1 MDTFLFSINATLPV
15 FLTIVVGYVLKR
27 LGFFSED
34 FTVAADRFTFRVTL
48 PVLLFTDIATADLS
62 GGYDIRF
69 MLFCMG
75 VSCAAFFLIWGGA
88 ALFLREKE
96 KTGAFVMASFRG
108 SAAVLGIAL
117 VKNIYGS
124 TGLAPLM
131 VVSVVPFY
139 NAFSVIILT
148 LYREREAGATQGAA
162 GITEAGAVQGTAN
175 ATEAGGTSAV
185 PSKAKIP
192 FGKIL
197 FEIVTNPLILAVA
210 LALPFSFFGWKIPA
224 IPGKVLSNLS
234 AIATPFALVILG
246 AGFTFRAASKHVT
259 LTAVASFIKVVLLP
273 LLFVPAAIWF
283 GFRDEALVAI
293 AVMLASPSTVACYIM
308 ARNMKNDAQLVSSIV
323 MVTTLVSSV
332 TITAMIFILR
342 SFAFI

>member
-148 LYREREAGATQGAA
+148 LYAKRDSA
-162 GITEAGAVQGTAN
+162 AN
-175 ATEAGGTSAV
+175 ATEAGTESAAANATADGTAE
-185 PSKAKIP
+185 PAKAKIP
-192 FGKIL
+192 FKKIIL
-197 FEIVTNPLILAVA
+197 EIVTNPLILAVA

>member
-148 LYREREAGATQGAA
+148 LYAKRDSA
-162 GITEAGAVQGTAN
+162 AN
-175 ATEAGGTSAV
+175 ATEAGTESAAANATADGTAE
-185 PSKAKIP
+185 PAKAKIP

-342 SFAFI
+342 SFEFI

>member
-27 LGFFSED
+27 LGFFSEE

-148 LYREREAGATQGAA
+148 LYAKRDSA
-162 GITEAGAVQGTAN
+162 AN

>member
-148 LYREREAGATQGAA
+148 LYAKRDSA
-162 GITEAGAVQGTAN
+162 AN
-175 ATEAGGTSAV
+175 ATEAGTESAAANATADGTAE
-185 PSKAKIP
+185 PAKAKIP
-192 FGKIL
+192 FKKIIL
-197 FEIVTNPLILAVA
+197 EIVTNPLILAVA

-342 SFAFI
+342 SFEFI

>member
-15 FLTIVVGYVLKR
+15 FLTIVVGYVLKH

-88 ALFLREKE
+88 ALFLKEKE

-148 LYREREAGATQGAA
+148 LYAKRDSA
-162 GITEAGAVQGTAN
+162 AN
-175 ATEAGGTSAV
+175 ATADGTAE
-185 PSKAKIP
+185 PAKAKIP

-197 FEIVTNPLILAVA
+197 LEIVTNPLILAVA

-342 SFAFI
+342 SFSFI

>member
-62 GGYDIRF
+62 GGYDLRF

-88 ALFLREKE
+88 ALFLKEKE

-148 LYREREAGATQGAA
+148 LYAKREEGA
-162 GITEAGAVQGTAN
+162 E
-175 ATEAGGTSAV
+175 
-185 PSKAKIP
+185 AKIP

-210 LALPFSFFGWKIPA
+210 LALPFSFFGWTIPT
-224 IPGKVLSNLS
+224 IPGKVLSNLA

-246 AGFTFRAASKHVT
+246 AGFTFRAASKNVT
-259 LTAVASFIKVVLLP
+259 LTAVASFLKVVLLP
-273 LLFVPAAIWF
+273 LVFVPVAVWF

-308 ARNMKNDAQLVSSIV
+308 ARNMKNDAQLVSGIV

-342 SFAFI
+342 SFALI

>member
-88 ALFLREKE
+88 ALFLKEKE

-148 LYREREAGATQGAA
+148 LYAKRDS
-162 GITEAGAVQGTAN
+162 VAN
-175 ATEAGGTSAV
+175 ATEAGTESAAANATEDGIV
-185 PSKAKIP
+185 APAKAKIP
-192 FGKIL
+192 FKKIL
-197 FEIVTNPLILAVA
+197 IEIVTNPLILAVA

-342 SFAFI
+342 SFEFI

>member
-1 MDTFLFSINATLPV
+1 MDTFLFSLNATLPV
-15 FLTIVVGYVLKR
+15 FLTIMIGYILKR
-27 LGFFSED
+27 FGFFDEK
-34 FTVAADRFTFRVTL
+34 FTEAADRFTFRVTL
-48 PVLLFTDIATADLS
+48 PVLLFTDIATSNLGS
-62 GGYDIRF
+62 SYDVTF

-75 VSCAAFFLIWGGA
+75 VSCASFFLIWAGA
-88 ALFLREKE
+88 VLFLKNREQI
-96 KTGAFVMASFRG
+96 GAFTMASFRG

-117 VKNIYGS
+117 VTNIYGS

-148 LYREREAGATQGAA
+148 LYAKRDSA
-162 GITEAGAVQGTAN
+162 AN
-175 ATEAGGTSAV
+175 ATADGTAE
-185 PSKAKIP
+185 PAKAKIP
-192 FGKIL
+192 FKKIIL
-197 FEIVTNPLILAVA
+197 EIVTNPLILAVA

-342 SFAFI
+342 SFEFI

>member
-15 FLTIVVGYVLKR
+15 FLTIVVGNVLKR
-27 LGFFSED
+27 LVFFSED
-34 FTVAADRFTFRVTL
+34 FTVAADRFTCRVTL
-48 PVLLFTDIATADLS
+48 PVLLFMDIATADLS

-69 MLFCMG
+69 MLLCMG
-75 VSCAAFFLIWGGA
+75 GSCAAFFLIWCGA
-88 ALFLREKE
+88 ALFLKEKE

-148 LYREREAGATQGAA
+148 LYREREAGASQGTA
-162 GITEAGAVQGTAN
+162 GITEAGAAQGTAN
-175 ATEAGGTSAV
+175 ATADGTAEPV
-185 PSKAKIP
+185 KAKIP
-192 FGKIL
+192 FKKIIL
-197 FEIVTNPLILAVA
+197 EIVTNPLILAVA

-273 LLFVPAAIWF
+273 LMFVPAAIWF

-342 SFAFI
+342 SFEFI

>member
-27 LGFFSED
+27 LGFFSEE

-148 LYREREAGATQGAA
+148 LYAKRDSAA
-162 GITEAGAVQGTAN
+162 NATEAGTESAAAN

-197 FEIVTNPLILAVA
+197 LEIVTNPLILAVA

-342 SFAFI
+342 SFEFI

>member
-148 LYREREAGATQGAA
+148 LYAKRDSA
-162 GITEAGAVQGTAN
+162 AN
-175 ATEAGGTSAV
+175 ATADGTAE
-185 PSKAKIP
+185 PAKAKIP
-192 FGKIL
+192 FKKIIL
-197 FEIVTNPLILAVA
+197 EIVTNPLILAVA

-259 LTAVASFIKVVLLP
+259 LTTVASFIKVVLLP

-342 SFAFI
+342 SFEFI

>member
-27 LGFFSED
+27 LGFFSEE

-88 ALFLREKE
+88 ALFLKEKE

-148 LYREREAGATQGAA
+148 LYAKRDSA
-162 GITEAGAVQGTAN
+162 AN
-175 ATEAGGTSAV
+175 ATEAGAESDAANVTADGKTINKV
-185 PSKAKIP
+185 KAKIP

-197 FEIVTNPLILAVA
+197 LEIVTNPLILAVA

-224 IPGKVLSNLS
+224 IPGKVLSNLL

-273 LLFVPAAIWF
+273 LMFVPAAIWF

-342 SFAFI
+342 SFEFI

>member
-15 FLTIVVGYVLKR
+15 FLTIVIGYVLKR
-27 LGFFSED
+27 FGFFSEE

-48 PVLLFTDIATADLS
+48 PVLLFTDIATSDLS
-62 GGYDIRF
+62 GDYDIKF
-69 MLFCMG
+69 MLFCM
-75 VSCAAFFLIWGGA
+75 VASCLAFFIIWGA
-88 ALFLREKE
+88 AVLCIKDRSKI
-96 KTGAFVMASFRG
+96 GAFVMASFRG

-148 LYREREAGATQGAA
+148 LYAEREEGA
-162 GITEAGAVQGTAN
+162 E
-175 ATEAGGTSAV
+175 
-185 PSKAKIP
+185 AKIP
-192 FGKIL
+192 FGKIIK
-197 FEIVTNPLILAVA
+197 EIVTNPLILAVA
-210 LALPFSFFGWKIPA
+210 AALPFTFFHITIPA
-224 IPGKVLSNLS
+224 IPMKVLQNLA

-246 AGFTFRAASKHVT
+246 AGFTFKAASKRPD
-259 LTAVASFIKVVLLP
+259 LTAIATFIKVALLP
-273 LLFVPAAIWF
+273 LIFVPLAVLF
-283 GFRDEALVAI
+283 GFRNEALVAI

-308 ARNMKNDAQLVSSIV
+308 ARNMRNDSRLVSGIV
-323 MVTTLVSSV
+323 MTTTLISPV

-342 SFAFI
+342 SFELI

>member
-75 VSCAAFFLIWGGA
+75 VSCAAFFLIWSGA

-148 LYREREAGATQGAA
+148 LYAKRDSA
-162 GITEAGAVQGTAN
+162 AN
-175 ATEAGGTSAV
+175 ATADGTAE
-185 PSKAKIP
+185 PAKAKIP

>member
-48 PVLLFTDIATADLS
+48 PVLLFMDIATADLS

-88 ALFLREKE
+88 ALFLKEKE

-148 LYREREAGATQGAA
+148 LYAKRDSA
-162 GITEAGAVQGTAN
+162 AN
-175 ATEAGGTSAV
+175 ATEAGTESTAANATADGAAE
-185 PSKAKIP
+185 PAKAKIP

-342 SFAFI
+342 SFEFI

>member
-27 LGFFSED
+27 LGFFSEE

-88 ALFLREKE
+88 ALFLKEKE

-148 LYREREAGATQGAA
+148 LYAKRDSA
-162 GITEAGAVQGTAN
+162 AN
-175 ATEAGGTSAV
+175 ATEAGTESAAANATADGTAE
-185 PSKAKIP
+185 PAKAKIP

-273 LLFVPAAIWF
+273 LMFVPAAIWF

-342 SFAFI
+342 SFEFI

>member
-148 LYREREAGATQGAA
+148 LYAKRDSA
-162 GITEAGAVQGTAN
+162 AN
-175 ATEAGGTSAV
+175 ATADGTAE
-185 PSKAKIP
+185 PAKAKIP

-332 TITAMIFILR
+332 TITVMIFILR
-342 SFAFI
+342 SFEFI

>member
-88 ALFLREKE
+88 ALFLKEKE

-148 LYREREAGATQGAA
+148 LYAKRDSA
-162 GITEAGAVQGTAN
+162 AN
-175 ATEAGGTSAV
+175 ATEAGTESAAANATEDGIV
-185 PSKAKIP
+185 APAKAKIP
-192 FGKIL
+192 FKKIL
-197 FEIVTNPLILAVA
+197 IEIVTNPLILAVA

-342 SFAFI
+342 SFEFI

>member
-27 LGFFSED
+27 LGFFSEE

-148 LYREREAGATQGAA
+148 LYAKRDSA
-162 GITEAGAVQGTAN
+162 AN
-175 ATEAGGTSAV
+175 ATADGTAE
-185 PSKAKIP
+185 PAKAKIP
-192 FGKIL
+192 FKKIL
-197 FEIVTNPLILAVA
+197 IEIVTNPLILAVA

-342 SFAFI
+342 SFEFI

>member
-27 LGFFSED
+27 LGFFSGD

-88 ALFLREKE
+88 ALFLKEKE

-148 LYREREAGATQGAA
+148 LYAKREKGDE
-162 GITEAGAVQGTAN
+162 
-175 ATEAGGTSAV
+175 
-185 PSKAKIP
+185 AKIP

-197 FEIVTNPLILAVA
+197 LEIVTNPLILAVA
-210 LALPFSFFGWKIPA
+210 IALPFSFFGWQIPA
-224 IPGKVLSNLS
+224 IPAKVLSNLS

-342 SFAFI
+342 SFSFI

>member
-15 FLTIVVGYVLKR
+15 FLTIVIGYVLKR
-27 LGFFSED
+27 FGFFSEE

-48 PVLLFTDIATADLS
+48 PVLLFTDIATSDLS
-62 GGYDIRF
+62 GDYDIKF

-75 VSCAAFFLIWGGA
+75 ASCLAFFIIWGA
-88 ALFLREKE
+88 AVLCIKDRSKI
-96 KTGAFVMASFRG
+96 GAFVMASFRG

-148 LYREREAGATQGAA
+148 LYAEREEGA
-162 GITEAGAVQGTAN
+162 E
-175 ATEAGGTSAV
+175 
-185 PSKAKIP
+185 AKIP
-192 FGKIL
+192 FGKIIK
-197 FEIVTNPLILAVA
+197 EIVTNPLILAVA
-210 LALPFSFFGWKIPA
+210 AALPFTFFHITIPA
-224 IPGKVLSNLS
+224 IPMKVLQNLA

-246 AGFTFRAASKHVT
+246 AGFTFKAASKRPD
-259 LTAVASFIKVVLLP
+259 LTAIATFIKVALLP
-273 LLFVPAAIWF
+273 LIFVPLAVLF
-283 GFRDEALVAI
+283 GFRNEALVAI

-308 ARNMKNDAQLVSSIV
+308 ARNMRNDSRLVSGIV
-323 MVTTLVSSV
+323 MTTTLISPV

-342 SFAFI
+342 SFELI

>member
-148 LYREREAGATQGAA
+148 LYAKRDSA
-162 GITEAGAVQGTAN
+162 AN
-175 ATEAGGTSAV
+175 ATADGTAE
-185 PSKAKIP
+185 PAKAKIP
-192 FGKIL
+192 FKKIIL
-197 FEIVTNPLILAVA
+197 EIVTNPLILAVA

-342 SFAFI
+342 SFEFI

>member
-15 FLTIVVGYVLKR
+15 FLTIVVGYVLRR
-27 LGFFSED
+27 LGFFSEE

-62 GGYDIRF
+62 GGYDIGF

-75 VSCAAFFLIWGGA
+75 VSCAAFLLIWGGA
-88 ALFLREKE
+88 VLFIKNREQI
-96 KTGAFVMASFRG
+96 GAFTMASFRG

-148 LYREREAGATQGAA
+148 LYAKREE
-162 GITEAGAVQGTAN
+162 
-175 ATEAGGTSAV
+175 GGE
-185 PSKAKIP
+185 AKIP

-197 FEIVTNPLILAVA
+197 LEIVTNPLILAVA
-210 LALPFSFFGWKIPA
+210 LALPFSFFSWRIPTIPA
-224 IPGKVLSNLS
+224 KVLSNLS

-259 LTAVASFIKVVLLP
+259 LTAVASFIKVALLP
-273 LLFVPAAIWF
+273 LLFVPVAVWL
-283 GFRDEALVAI
+283 GFRNEALVAI

-308 ARNMKNDAQLVSSIV
+308 ARNMRNDAQLVSGIV

-332 TITAMIFILR
+332 TITAMIFILK
-342 SFAFI
+342 SFSLI